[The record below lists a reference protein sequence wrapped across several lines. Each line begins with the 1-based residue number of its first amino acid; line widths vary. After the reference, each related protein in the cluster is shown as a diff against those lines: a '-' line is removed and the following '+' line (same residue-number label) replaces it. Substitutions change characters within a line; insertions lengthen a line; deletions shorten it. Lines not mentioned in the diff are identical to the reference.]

1 MGQALIEAVLYL
13 LGGIAQPR
21 RPTRIALAMT
31 EGPLWRRAV
40 AFILVITVTRALVVR
55 FSLGRSRL
63 STRRFDCSTMGGD
76 QTLTAGRRT

>member
-13 LGGIAQPR
+13 LGGIAQLR

-40 AFILVITVTRALVVR
+40 AFILVITVTPALVVALL
-55 FSLGRSRL
+55 LG
-63 STRRFDCSTMGGD
+63 
-76 QTLTAGRRT
+76 TLALINAAF